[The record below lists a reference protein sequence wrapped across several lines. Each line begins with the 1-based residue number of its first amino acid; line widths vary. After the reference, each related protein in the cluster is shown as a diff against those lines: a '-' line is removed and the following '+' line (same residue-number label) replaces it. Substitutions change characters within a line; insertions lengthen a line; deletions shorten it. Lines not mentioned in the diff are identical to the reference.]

1 MPKSHFAG
9 FTSAETFTRVPDSF
23 FGLLAGID
31 SLEELKVTLY
41 MIWQVEHAETR
52 IPALALA
59 DLQKDKILMAGLTT
73 EGLLQGVEQAVQR
86 GTLLRVDS
94 SGGSLFLLNSPRG
107 RAAAEALEK
116 TTARGA
122 SSSAEMVSRPNIF
135 KLYEE
140 NIGPLTG
147 MIAEV
152 LKDAERDYPAEWIAE
167 AVQTAVEMNKRNWK
181 YIEAILKR
189 WKEEGRAEEQNRREH
204 QKDDGGNVLD
214 KVEAFRRR
222 K

>member
-1 MPKSHFAG
+1 MPKSRFAG
-9 FTSAETFTRVPDSF
+9 FSSTETFTRVPDSL
-23 FGLLAGID
+23 FGLLAEID

-41 MIWQVEHAETR
+41 MVWQAEHAETSL
-52 IPALALA
+52 PGLGLA
-59 DLQKDKILMAGLTT
+59 DLQKDKTLMAGLAAD
-73 EGLLQGVEQAVQR
+73 GLRRGLDQAVQR

-94 SGGSLFLLNSPRG
+94 PTGGLYLLNSPRG
-107 RAAAEALEK
+107 RAAADAL
-116 TTARGA
+116 AQNSLRGA
-122 SSSAEMVSRPNIF
+122 APSAEMTPRPNIF

-147 MIAEV
+147 MLAET

-167 AVQTAVEMNKRNWK
+167 AMQTAVEMNKRNWK

-189 WKEEGRAEEQNRREH
+189 WKDEGRGKEQNRREH